1 MTDKKPGKG
10 GDTVREIVFRNA
22 SERDIS
28 FVGETYEQNQEK
40 LHGVTRN
47 RDDWKRLLE
56 NPDVAYYIVETVEPV
71 AWFSVEAEMDVLW
84 LAMLQIHPKFQ
95 RQGFGKRV
103 LSFVES
109 LAKTNGIGTVGIHTT
124 EDNIPAQALY
134 RSAGYE
140 VSEFGKCTTADGA
153 ERMGYTFLKTV

>member
-1 MTDKKPGKG
+1 MTDKKQGKG
-10 GDTVREIVFRNA
+10 GDTVREIAFRRA

-28 FVGETYEQNQEK
+28 FVCETYAQNQEK

-71 AWFSVEAEMDVLW
+71 AWFSVETEMDVLW

-109 LAKTNGIGTVGIHTT
+109 LAKTSGIGTVGIHTT

-134 RSAGYE
+134 RSAGYA
-140 VSEFGKCTTADGA
+140 VAEFGKCTTADGA